1 MTLKARGQNLN
12 VKIYALNIRNMTT
25 INPVLEEFKKH
36 PLDHFLNDRRAGGK
50 EATMGG
56 MGVKKGTWLIKEDD
70 YPDFLDLLHD
80 YLFVKKM
87 TPMNFVEQSRSDS
100 AKPILI
106 DLDFKYQAHMNM
118 TRKFDDH
125 HIRGFC
131 LQITEGLKTF
141 FDLSSYEN
149 GIRLFVT
156 LRNTPYKDKNG
167 IVKDGVHI
175 ECPDIC
181 LTNEKQKVLRNWLL
195 EQHAVMGAFE
205 GTEFCNQEEDI
216 YDAAM
221 VRKQGWFFYGES
233 KPTVQPYALAFVF
246 KYDPATDELEMEE
259 VSNYDDRELM
269 ELLSI
274 RYNLVP
280 DDNEVRA
287 DALSLYQKMLVRKA
301 AGSPHLGAA
310 AAGPAGASQIPE
322 LSLDGGTRPLDTET
336 QLIVRT
342 MLNSS
347 RGCNPEDIP
356 FIRNLVLECLA
367 EKRREEYGPWIELG
381 LCLHHIA
388 STGDMSEK
396 LFDLW
401 MEFSRKSAKFNPNEI
416 GLRKREWDRWSRPLG
431 ERTLSMKSLNRWARE
446 DNPTK
451 YKELNETDVVRFIME
466 HPMNTHFHIA
476 KVMQKMYG
484 EQYKASL
491 DNKKVE
497 WFMFVPEQ
505 HSWRQIKQGFELRGH
520 ISNDVQEMYEK
531 AKKKLRDESERSA
544 EGELGEKTVKILKE
558 FLAIE
563 KSLYTAN
570 FKDSVMKECANLF
583 YDEDF
588 LNKLNLNPYLF
599 VCKNGVLN
607 LRAERLREDGTKETF
622 IEFRDGRPE
631 DMMSFI
637 AGKEGGKEAITYIPY
652 TPENPVAKELDEFLS
667 LVYPYPELKEYVIT
681 LMSSCLEAMNREQ
694 CYYTMTGGGGNG
706 KSKMLELMRVCFGEY
721 QGPLASTVLTRKR
734 PESGAANPDIMSIK
748 NRRFIYLN
756 EPDENEPLN
765 TSRMKQFSGED
776 LVEARGL
783 FSDQEKFKVCGK
795 LFMLCNNL
803 PPIHA
808 MDRGTWR
815 RIRVIPHPS
824 TFVDENDIG
833 WEKFLAGVPNFY
845 RKDTSIDGKVF
856 IWREA
861 FLGLLVKYYDEI
873 YSKNG
878 IKEPKIIKDASS
890 EYKERFD
897 VYAKFR
903 GSRIRKEA
911 GARTDIK
918 VIWRAYKTWIEQQG
932 GIDKKLSE
940 QELRKRLV
948 DEFGAPIENRT
959 FVGIITF
966 SGDDEVAEYEAEHP
980 GTRA

>member
-1 MTLKARGQNLN
+1 MTS
-12 VKIYALNIRNMTT
+12 IS
-25 INPVLEEFKKH
+25 PVLEEFKKH

-56 MGVKKGTWLIKEDD
+56 MGVKKGTWLIKDDD
-70 YPDFLDLLHD
+70 YPEFLDLLYD

-118 TRKFDDH
+118 TRKFEDH

-131 LQITEGLKTF
+131 LQVMEGLKAF
-141 FDLSSYEN
+141 YDLSSYEN

-167 IVKDGVHI
+167 IVKDGIHI
-175 ECPDIC
+175 ESPDFC
-181 LTNEKQKVLRNWLL
+181 LSNEKQKALRNWLL
-195 EQHAVMGAFE
+195 EEHAVVGAFE

-246 KYDPATDELEMEE
+246 KYDPTSDDLEMEE
-259 VSNYDDRELM
+259 TSNYDDRELM

-287 DALSLYQKMLVRKA
+287 DALALYQKMLTRKA
-301 AGSPHLGAA
+301 AGTPVFAPVAAA
-310 AAGPAGASQIPE
+310 AAGPPE
-322 LSLDGGTRPLDTET
+322 LSLDGGATQLRALDAET
-336 QLIVRT
+336 QLVVRT
-342 MLNSS
+342 MLSSS
-347 RGCNPEDIP
+347 RGCNPEDLP
-356 FIRNLVLECLA
+356 FIRSLVMECLS
-367 EKRREEYGPWIELG
+367 EKRCEDYGLWIELG

-388 STGDMSEK
+388 STGEMSDK

-401 MEFSRKSAKFNPNEI
+401 MDFSRRSPKYNASEEN
-416 GLRKREWDRWSRPLG
+416 LRKREWNRWSRPLG
-431 ERTLSMKSLNRWARE
+431 ERVLSMKSLNRWARE

-451 YKELNETDVVRFIME
+451 YKEINDNDVIRFIMD

-484 EQYKASL
+484 DQYKASL
-491 DNKKVE
+491 DNKKVD
-497 WFMFVPEQ
+497 WFMFVPDQ
-505 HSWRQIKQGFELRGH
+505 HCWRPIKQGFELRGH
-520 ISNDVQEMYEK
+520 ISNEVVELFEK
-531 AKKKLRDESERSA
+531 AKKKLKDEA
-544 EGELGEKTVKILKE
+544 EKDKDGDFGEKTTKILKE
-558 FLAIE
+558 FTAIE

-588 LNKLNLNPYLF
+588 LNKLNLNPYLI

-607 LRAERLREDGTKETF
+607 LRAERTLENGTKE
-622 IEFRDGRPE
+622 IYVDFRDGRPE
-631 DMMSFI
+631 DMMSFV
-637 AGKEGGKEAITYIPY
+637 AGKEGGREAIAYVPY
-652 TPENPVAKELDEFLS
+652 NSEDPAAKELEDFLNK
-667 LVYPYPELKEYVIT
+667 VYPYPELKEYVIT

-706 KSKMLELMRVCFGEY
+706 KSKMLELMRVCLGEY

-833 WEKFLAGVPNFY
+833 WEKFITGEPNFH
-845 RKDTSIDGKVF
+845 RKDTSIDTKVF
-856 IWREA
+856 LWREA
-861 FLGLLVKYYDEI
+861 YLGLLVKYYTEI
-873 YSKNG
+873 YAKNG
-878 IKEPKIIKDASS
+878 IKEPKMIKDASS

-897 VYAKFR
+897 TYAKFR
-903 GSRIRKEA
+903 NTRIRKEV

-918 VIWRAYKTWIEQQG
+918 LIWKAYRVWTEQQG
-932 GIDKKLSE
+932 GIGKKLTVE
-940 QELRKRLV
+940 ELRKRLV
-948 DEFGAPIENRT
+948 DEFGAPLENRT
-959 FVGIITF
+959 FVGIVAF
-966 SGDDEVAEYEAEHP
+966 DDDESFAEHEKEHAAS
-980 GTRA
+980 R